1 MITKKEQDFINSQ
14 ILKNQKNIEEIEK
27 QIQSL
32 EKERNYFKNEIS
44 INEITIKNFKTNIFF
59 WSEQSKKI
67 ETKIINYQKQ
77 ILKLKKQ
84 KINKIKNFFIK
95 FFSLGKININQ
106 NINNLTQQEEKNC
119 ELLKETNLN
128 NQKKIEILNLSYN
141 ENKEN
146 QKNLITNIN
155 KIIENINKLLNHKNK
170 LLQNNNNLL
179 FNLLN
184 QKQQKVIIKVDEQTI
199 EKYELEIFKLN
210 EKICD
215 LENKLLSSSNDND
228 EGFHS
233 KSTSTNSLP
242 SSNSLSLNKQ
252 QKPQIPKVIN
262 NLKEKIK
269 PWEETLREYPT
280 EKSIQKNKLNL
291 WKI

>member
-1 MITKKEQDFINSQ
+1 MITKKEQDFINGQ
-14 ILKNQKNIEEIEK
+14 ILENQKNIEEIEK
-27 QIQSL
+27 QIQNL
-32 EKERNYFKNEIS
+32 EKERNYFQNEIS
-44 INEITIKNFKTNIFF
+44 INEITIKNFKTNIIF
-59 WSEQSKKI
+59 WSEQKEKI
-67 ETKIINYQKQ
+67 ETKIINYKNQ

-84 KINKIKNFFIK
+84 KINIFKNFFIK
-95 FFSLGKININQ
+95 IFSFGKININQ
-106 NINNLTQQEEKNC
+106 NINNLIQQEEKNC

-128 NQKKIEILNLSYN
+128 NQKKIETLNLTYN
-141 ENKEN
+141 EKKEN
-146 QKNLITNIN
+146 HKNLITNIN
-155 KIIENINKLLNHKNK
+155 KITENINKLLNHNNK
-170 LLQNNNNLL
+170 LLQNNSNLL

-199 EKYELEIFKLN
+199 EKYESEIFKLN

-215 LENKLLSSSNDND
+215 LENKLLSSSSD
-228 EGFHS
+228 ERFHS

-269 PWEETLREYPT
+269 PSEETLREYPT
-280 EKSIQKNKLNL
+280 EKGIQKNKLNF
-291 WKI
+291 